1 MFILNLLKNWMIIIG
16 AIIMIISLYP
26 MQQIKKKL
34 PEGPLRSKW
43 DLLSILILF
52 FFAGYIVF
60 VVAQWNRNLTASD
73 FIVPFI
79 FFFGAIF
86 ALLTSSLAVQTAM
99 DILRINKL
107 EQDNITDPLMEIN
120 NRRHFDM
127 RLIEEISRAHRYN
140 SPLALFMID
149 VDHFKKIND
158 TFGHDIGDDVLVALG
173 RLIQDQVRRNDIV
186 ARYGGEEITI
196 IAPET
201 TIEVARTLGE
211 RLRSTIEDAVLVK
224 KTNSHP
230 AIKATVSI
238 GIAGLTKNIVSMKDF
253 IQKADVALYEAKS
266 NGRNKVVV
274 FEES

>member
-1 MFILNLLKNWMIIIG
+1 MNLLKNWMIIIG

-140 SPLALFMID
+140 SPLALFMVD

-158 TFGHDIGDDVLVALG
+158 TFGHDIGDDVLVELG

-211 RLRSTIEDAVLVK
+211 RLRSTIEDTVLVK

-238 GIAGLTKNIVSMKDF
+238 GISGLTKNIVSMKDF